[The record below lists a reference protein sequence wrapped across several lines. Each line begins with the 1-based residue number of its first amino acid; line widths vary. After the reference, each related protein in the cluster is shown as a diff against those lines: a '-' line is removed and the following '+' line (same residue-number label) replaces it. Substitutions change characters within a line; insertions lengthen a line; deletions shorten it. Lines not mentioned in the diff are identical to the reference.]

1 MVPRFNARSLEKKDE
16 SLPQLASQI
25 SASLLLVDHLVIN
38 KPDVKVVLPD
48 FSHGNLEVALKVTS
62 IIVSRVLQLLLLRLR
77 LMIKHVVNRAELLE
91 RIVARAP
98 TFLRLSK
105 TFVFRA
111 IKATISQIQLMSV

>member
-48 FSHGNLEVALKVTS
+48 FSHGNLEVALWVTS
-62 IIVSRVLQLLLLRLR
+62 IIVSRVLQLLLRLR

-91 RIVARAP
+91 RIVAHAT

-105 TFVFRA
+105 TFVLRA
-111 IKATISQIQLMSV
+111 IKATISQIQLISV

>member
-48 FSHGNLEVALKVTS
+48 FSHENLEVALWVTS
-62 IIVSRVLQLLLLRLR
+62 IIVSRVLQLLLRLR

-91 RIVARAP
+91 RIVARAT

-105 TFVFRA
+105 TFVFLA
-111 IKATISQIQLMSV
+111 IKATISQIQLFSV